1 VTSTDALARPEPDR
15 RADEPRG
22 RVPVTLAA
30 TCGVIGLLFITP
42 LAVIVVR
49 ALAVG
54 LRFDTRTLAPAGRSL
69 LLAGSVAVAT
79 AVVGAG
85 CAWLAVRS
93 DLPGRRWWAVLF
105 ALPLAVPSYI
115 GAFCLRA
122 AFATGGLL
130 ERVLAPFAATQ
141 FPRVEGFWAAFAV
154 LTVLTYPY
162 VYLPVAARLRR
173 MPPSHEESA
182 RLLGS
187 GPLLTFGRI
196 VVPQITGSVV
206 AGALLVFLYVLSD
219 FGAVQLLRYDT
230 LTRVIFA
237 NQLDRQVALPA
248 ALQLS
253 MLALVVVVAER
264 LAGRTGRS
272 GSHTAHGV
280 APLGVPLRRWK
291 LPALA
296 AAATVVGLGLVA
308 PLAVLLYWAARGLA
322 GHGQRPDVGELVGL
336 VANTAF
342 VSVAGAIVAVLVAL
356 PLAFL
361 IARHRGALPATI
373 NAVVVVAFAVP
384 GLVLAL
390 ALVTIALGGG
400 GVLSIAYQTLPLLI
414 VAYVIHFGAQALR
427 SVSVG
432 VAALPASVSDAAR
445 LLGARRAR
453 RLMQIELPLLRP
465 ATLAGGGLV
474 LLSVAKELP
483 ATLLLAP
490 AGFATLAT
498 RIWSATEDAFWTD
511 ASIMALTLVAVSGVL
526 TWLLIVRRSDGLA

>member
-1 VTSTDALARPEPDR
+1 LGLAVTS
-15 RADEPRG
+15 
-22 RVPVTLAA
+22 
-30 TCGVIGLLFITP
+30 GVIGLVFIAP
-42 LAVIVVR
+42 LIVIVVR
-49 ALAVG
+49 ALSVG
-54 LRFDTRTLAPAGRSL
+54 FALDVRTLAPAARSL
-69 LLAGSVAVAT
+69 LLATAVAVTT
-79 AVVGAG
+79 ALVGVG
-85 CAWLAVRS
+85 CAWLVVRS

-105 ALPLAVPSYI
+105 ALPLAIPSYI

-122 AFATGGLL
+122 AFATGGLV
-130 ERVLAPFAATQ
+130 EQVLAPFASPQ
-141 FPRVEGFWAAFAV
+141 FPRIEGFWAAFAV

-187 GPLLTFGRI
+187 GPLRTFVRI
-196 VVPQITGSVV
+196 VVPQITGSIA
-206 AGALLVFLYVLSD
+206 AGGLLVFLYVLSD

-237 NQLDRQVALPA
+237 NHLDRQVALPA

-253 MLALVVVVAER
+253 VLALVVVVGER
-264 LAGRTGRS
+264 LAARAARDGAAA
-272 GSHTAHGV
+272 AHGV
-280 APLGVPLRRWK
+280 TPLRVPLRRWR

-296 AAATVVGLGLVA
+296 GASTVLGLGLLA
-308 PLAVLLYWAARGLA
+308 PLAVLLYWAVRGLA
-322 GHGQRPDVGELVGL
+322 GHSRPPDVGRTLEL
-336 VANTAF
+336 VANTAV
-342 VSVAGAIVAVLVAL
+342 VSVAGAAVAVLVAL

-361 IARHRGALPATI
+361 VARHRGALPVTV

-390 ALVTIALGGG
+390 ALVTITLGGG
-400 GVLSIAYQTLPLLI
+400 PALGVAYQTLPLLI

-427 SVSVG
+427 SVTVG
-432 VAALPASVSDAAR
+432 VAALPPSVSDAAR
-445 LLGARRAR
+445 LLGARRTR
-453 RLMQIELPLLRP
+453 RLVQIELPLLRP
-465 ATLAGGGLV
+465 AILAGGGLV

-526 TWLLIVRRSDGLA
+526 TWLLIVRRSDGLS

>member
-1 VTSTDALARPEPDR
+1 
-15 RADEPRG
+15 
-22 RVPVTLAA
+22 VPPALAA

-49 ALAVG
+49 AFAVG
-54 LRFDTRTLAPAGRSL
+54 LRFDARTLAPAGRSL
-69 LLAGSVAVAT
+69 LLAASVAAAT

-93 DLPGRRWWAVLF
+93 DLPGRRLWAVLF

-122 AFATGGLL
+122 AFATGGLA
-130 ERVLAPFAATQ
+130 EQVLAPFGRPQ
-141 FPRVEGFWAAFAV
+141 FPLIEGFWAAFAV
-154 LTVLTYPY
+154 LVVLTYPY

-187 GPLLTFGRI
+187 GPLMTFGRI
-196 VVPQITGSVV
+196 VVPQITGSVA
-206 AGALLVFLYVLSD
+206 AGTLLVFLYVLSD

-237 NQLDRQVALPA
+237 NQLDRQIALPA

-253 MLALVVVVAER
+253 VLALVVVLGER
-264 LAGRTGRS
+264 LASRTAG
-272 GSHTAHGV
+272 GGTHAAHGV
-280 APLGVPLRRWK
+280 APLRVSLGRWR

-296 AAATVVGLGLVA
+296 GAAAVVGLGLLA
-308 PLAVLLYWAARGLA
+308 PLTVLLYWAVRGLT
-322 GHGQRPDVGELVGL
+322 GHGRRPDIGELVGL
-336 VANTAF
+336 VGNTAF
-342 VSVAGAIVAVLVAL
+342 VSVAGAIVAVVVAV

-361 IARHRGALPATI
+361 VARHRGVLPATV
-373 NAVVVVAFAVP
+373 NAVVVVAFAIP

-400 GVLSIAYQTLPLLI
+400 GVLAAAYQTLPLLI

-427 SVSVG
+427 SIGAG
-432 VAALPASVSDAAR
+432 VAALPPSVSDAAR

-453 RLMQIELPLLRP
+453 RLVQIELPLLRP
-465 ATLAGGGLV
+465 AALAGGGLV